1 MGLTKRH
8 SSFTGH
14 QAMRICIFG
23 AGAVGSHFAVKLALA
38 GHDVS
43 CVMRGPH
50 LEAVKSNGLVLRV
63 GDAEF
68 AAKVKASDDPAV
80 LGPQDF
86 VISTLK
92 ATGVAALAAGLRP
105 LLGDDTAVVFAQNGI
120 PWWYDIALSRHHPP
134 PPDLGFL
141 DPGGRLRSAVS
152 RERIIGGVIFSSNE
166 VVAPG
171 VVANLSPD
179 RNRLLVGE
187 CDDRTSDR
195 IEQLRAILDATK
207 IESPPV
213 PDIREAIWSKL
224 LTNMSMSVLCL
235 LTGQTARAVRDEPAL
250 REVIPRLLDEAN
262 GIAQSCY
269 PQVKRVSRT
278 GPAPD
283 HKPSILQDYELGR
296 AMEIDVLVRAPAA
309 FARAAGLS
317 TPMLDLMAALAIQRA
332 QEKGLYRD

>member
-1 MGLTKRH
+1 
-8 SSFTGH
+8 
-14 QAMRICIFG
+14 MRICIFG

-120 PWWYDIALSRHHPP
+120 PWWYDIALSPHHPP

-187 CDDRTSDR
+187 CDDRTSGR

>member
-1 MGLTKRH
+1 
-8 SSFTGH
+8 
-14 QAMRICIFG
+14 MRICIFG
-23 AGAVGSHFAVKLALA
+23 AGAVGGHFAMRLALS

-50 LEAVKSNGLVLRV
+50 LEAVKAKGLTLRV

-68 AAKVKASDDPAV
+68 TAKVNASDDPAT

-92 ATGVAALAAGLRP
+92 ATGVGALATGLRP
-105 LLGDDTAVVFAQNGI
+105 LLRDDTGVVFAQNGI
-120 PWWYDIALSRHHPP
+120 PWWYDIGLAPDQPP

-171 VVANLSPD
+171 IVANLSPD
-179 RNRLLVGE
+179 RNMLLVGE
-187 CDDRTSDR
+187 CDDRPSAR
-195 IEQLRAILDATK
+195 IERLRATLNDAS
-207 IESPPV
+207 IASPPALR
-213 PDIREAIWSKL
+213 IRETIWSKL

-235 LTGQTARAVRDEPAL
+235 ITGQTAKGVREDPAL
-250 REVIPRLLDEAN
+250 RDVVPRLLDEAN
-262 GIAQSCY
+262 SIGQSCF
-269 PQVKRVSRT
+269 PDVKRTTRS
-278 GPAPD
+278 GPAPN
-283 HKPSILQDYELGR
+283 HKPSLLQDYELGR
-296 AMEIDVLVRAPAA
+296 AMEIDTLIRAPAA

-317 TPMLDLMAALAIQRA
+317 TPMLDLLAALAIRQARD
-332 QEKGLYRD
+332 KGLYAG